1 MSPEEGE
8 ELPFSK
14 VIKHFTSLIQES
26 GATPILIDGINI
38 EWKDIDKWVE
48 ANGPPTIINL
58 KAE

>member
-38 EWKDIDKWVE
+38 
-48 ANGPPTIINL
+48 
-58 KAE
+58 